1 MTKHEDMPYLQHI
14 AEAIRNIESFS
25 KNLTKEKFLKNSL
38 RQSAII
44 RQLEIIGEA
53 AKNVS
58 ENTRKNY
65 PQVVWKEIAG
75 TRDKIIHHYFGVNLN
90 IIWDI
95 VKKDILQLKK
105 KIKAILE
112 EESKDE

>member
-1 MTKHEDMPYLQHI
+1 MTKHEDVPYLQHI
-14 AEAIRNIESFS
+14 AEAINNIESFS
-25 KNLTKEKFLKNSL
+25 KNLTKEKFLKNVL

-58 ENTRKNY
+58 ENTRKKY
-65 PQVVWKEIAG
+65 SQVIWKDIGG

-95 VKKDILQLKK
+95 VKKDIPDLKEKIRRIIEELENK
-105 KIKAILE
+105 K
-112 EESKDE
+112 